1 MQTAHFAQPNKPTGQ
16 PALVNSGDF
25 GGRLVHIL
33 PQTYLEEGFR
43 MVEDH
48 EFGIR
53 LILRKEELNFL

>member
-1 MQTAHFAQPNKPTGQ
+1 MQTTHLSRPNKPTGQ

-48 EFGIR
+48 EFRIR
-53 LILRKEELNFL
+53 LVIPKEELDFL